1 MSLFKKI
8 LKEEKSTAAW
18 FLALLLV
25 VEAVPCLAIYAA
37 LVPCLAIYATLVTLP
52 PAALAVPSSTVV
64 YIFDGQL
71 EAFTV
76 KTEGADVTEG
86 FLDFHFPIE
95 VKLR

>member
-8 LKEEKSTAAW
+8 LKDKTTAAW
-18 FLALLLV
+18 LLITFLVCQAPACILLYQ
-25 VEAVPCLAIYAA
+25 AS
-37 LVPCLAIYATLVTLP
+37 TSLP